1 MVAAISNI
9 GGPVILLLV
18 QRLTT
23 PRHNLLKMIEEIKES
38 LDSYKLEQAILALTQ
53 KNWDI
58 IERKDN
64 SYFSSQEWLM
74 LYNNLKNL
82 QPEEQRGEPLRS
94 ETIKARK
101 ILQGE

>member
-1 MVAAISNI
+1 
-9 GGPVILLLV
+9 
-18 QRLTT
+18 
-23 PRHNLLKMIEEIKES
+23 MIEEIKES
-38 LDSYKLEQAILALTQ
+38 LDSYKLEQASLALTQ

-82 QPEEQRGEPLRS
+82 LPEEQWGEPLRS